1 MLGPL
6 LLLASLCGNPSI
18 AAASSILLSG
28 GTVIAF
34 DASTQGLQV
43 LRNNSVL
50 IVDDQV
56 NSIFDGSA
64 SNITIPAGTE
74 EVDVTGKII
83 SPGFVDTHRHG
94 WQTAFKTIA
103 SNTSLTEYF
112 ARYGEFASQDLFTA
126 DDIYWGQLAGHLENL
141 NAGVTTI
148 LDHAHGS
155 WSDAT
160 AQAGLNG
167 SIASGARVFHA
178 FTVHQLTNNY
188 TIDDQLTK
196 LKSIAQE
203 GIYKNT
209 AVSLGLAYDAFCCAT
224 PDVVNSVIAAAT

>member
-1 MLGPL
+1 M
-6 LLLASLCGNPSI
+6 
-18 AAASSILLSG
+18 
-28 GTVIAF
+28 
-34 DASTQGLQV
+34 

-50 IVDDQV
+50 IVDDQI
-56 NSIFDGSA
+56 NAIFDSSS
-64 SNITIPAGTE
+64 SNVTIPTGTE
-74 EVDVTGKII
+74 VVDVAGKII

-103 SNTSLTEYF
+103 SNTSLSEYF

-141 NAGVTTI
+141 NAGVTSI

-167 SIASGARVFHA
+167 SIDSGARVFHA
-178 FTVHQLTNNY
+178 YTVHPLTNNY
-188 TIDDQLTK
+188 TIDDQLAK

-203 GIYKNT
+203 GLYKNT
-209 AVSLGLAYDAFCCAT
+209 SVSLGLAYDFFCCAT
-224 PDVVNSVIAAAT
+224 PDEVNSVIAAAT